1 MLICVPVFKIEK
13 GVMRFRLDWNSFLDD
28 LLNLIAWTLVAVA
41 ASACAISL
49 CIGSDYNQRC
59 STFDIWATM
68 ATVSS
73 GFLVFQLFTLFF
85 YHLASKWV
93 VVVQQDCETDTIS
106 V

>member
-1 MLICVPVFKIEK
+1 M
-13 GVMRFRLDWNSFLDD
+13 FRLDWNSFLDD

-49 CIGSDYNQRC
+49 CIGSDNQYC
-59 STFDIWATM
+59 STFDIWAAM

-73 GFLVFQLFTLFF
+73 SFLMFQLFTLFF
-85 YHLASKWV
+85 YHVVSKWI
-93 VVVQQDCETDTIS
+93 VVQQDCETDTIS

>member
-1 MLICVPVFKIEK
+1 MLICAPVFKIEK
-13 GVMRFRLDWNSFLDD
+13 GETMMFKLDWDSFLDD
-28 LLNLIAWTLVAVA
+28 LLNLITWTLVAVS

-49 CIGSDYNQRC
+49 CIGSDYNQHC
-59 STFDIWATM
+59 STFDIWAAM
-68 ATVSS
+68 ATVFS

-85 YHLASKWV
+85 YHLVSKW